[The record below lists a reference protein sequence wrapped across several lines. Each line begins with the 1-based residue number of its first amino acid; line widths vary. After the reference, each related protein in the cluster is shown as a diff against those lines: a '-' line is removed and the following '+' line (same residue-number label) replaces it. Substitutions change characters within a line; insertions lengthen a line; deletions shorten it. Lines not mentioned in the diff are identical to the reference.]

1 LNRTMTARTRRIP
14 GRQVSFWAHMRTIWV
29 TVALFVTSVAT
40 RPACA
45 QQSTD
50 IQNVELAAA
59 RYVSARHDGVSIRID
74 PVFAKSGTA
83 PGVRTTLRRPS
94 YRNRLLTDSLDA
106 VISDRRTVGSVY
118 LLLSEPLFDEQQ
130 ATISVTATYPVGA
143 NRSIMSYET
152 LELTLLRQ
160 GSRWHVE
167 RAVQLGIS

>member
-1 LNRTMTARTRRIP
+1 MSFLAR
-14 GRQVSFWAHMRTIWV
+14 MRTTWV
-29 TVALFVTSVAT
+29 IAAVFVAAVAPQ
-40 RPACA
+40 PACA

-59 RYVSARHDGVSIRID
+59 RFVSARHDGISLRID

-94 YRNRLLTDSLDA
+94 HRNRILTDSLDA
-106 VISDRRTVGSVY
+106 VISDRRTDGSVY

-130 ATISVTATYPVGA
+130 ATISVTATYPVGV

-152 LELTLLRQ
+152 LELTLRRQ
-160 GSRWHVE
+160 GRTWHVE